1 MPLSGVSLRAIL
13 GALVHH
19 TLNAM
24 NEVSD
29 NGVALRELIE
39 VAGLTQVDALAALN
53 KGQAFPIALSTW
65 KAYLAAPDSARRRAC
80 PDHVLE
86 HARKTIGK
94 TGKSR

>member
-1 MPLSGVSLRAIL
+1 
-13 GALVHH
+13 
-19 TLNAM
+19 M

-29 NGVALRELIE
+29 NGVVLRSLIE
-39 VAGLTQVDALAALN
+39 QAGLTQADALAALN

-80 PDHVLE
+80 PDKVLE

-94 TGKSR
+94 DSKGR

>member
-1 MPLSGVSLRAIL
+1 
-13 GALVHH
+13 
-19 TLNAM
+19 M

-29 NGVALRELIE
+29 NGMALRELIE
-39 VAGLTQVDALAALN
+39 HAGMTQADALAALN

-80 PDHVLE
+80 PDNVLE

-94 TGKSR
+94 ASKGR

>member
-1 MPLSGVSLRAIL
+1 MD
-13 GALVHH
+13 
-19 TLNAM
+19 
-24 NEVSD
+24 EVSD

-39 VAGLTQVDALAALN
+39 HAGMTQADALAALN

-80 PDHVLE
+80 PDNVLA

-94 TGKSR
+94 ALKGR